1 MELCKGGDVLKKIE
15 MNKKTNSYLREE
27 TIWRYLINLICGLKS
42 LHDRKIVHRDIKCAN
57 LFLDQ
62 NNSVDCL
69 KLGDLNVSK
78 VLKYGLL

>member
-15 MNKKTNSYLREE
+15 MNKKTNSYLKEE
-27 TIWRYLINLICGLKS
+27 IIWRYLINLICGLKS

>member
-15 MNKKTNSYLREE
+15 MNKKINSYLKEE
-27 TIWRYLINLICGLKS
+27 TIWRYLINLFCGLKS

-62 NNSVDCL
+62 NNSVDWL

-78 VLKYGLL
+78 VLKHGLL